1 MEDILRVIGSIA
13 RELDSIANVEFKEIN
28 LTKGQFL
35 YLARVCENP
44 GIIQGELAE
53 LLRVDRT
60 TAARALRKLEDQG
73 LISRQFTADNQKI
86 KRLYPTEKG
95 RSVYPIIKRENE
107 YSNATAL
114 QGLSE
119 EEVKQVRNLLLRVEK
134 NVNAD
139 WHYVKNG
146 NHLDY

>member
-73 LISRQFTADNQKI
+73 LISRQFTADNQKLNAFTQP
-86 KRLYPTEKG
+86 KRGGPFTPLSSGKTSILTQPPCKVSLKKKLNRFVIYYFGWK
-95 RSVYPIIKRENE
+95 KR
-107 YSNATAL
+107 
-114 QGLSE
+114 
-119 EEVKQVRNLLLRVEK
+119 
-134 NVNAD
+134 
-139 WHYVKNG
+139 
-146 NHLDY
+146 

>member
-73 LISRQFTADNQKI
+73 LISRQFTAGNQKI

-146 NHLDY
+146 NHRDY

>member
-1 MEDILRVIGSIA
+1 MEDILRIIGSIA
-13 RELDSIANVEFKEIN
+13 RELDSIANVEFKGIS

-60 TAARALRKLEDQG
+60 TAARALRKLEEQG
-73 LISRQFTADNQKI
+73 LISRRFAADNQKI

-95 RSVYPIIKRENE
+95 RDVYPIIKRENE

-114 QGLSE
+114 RGLSE
-119 EEVKQVRNLLLRVEK
+119 AEVKQVRNLLLRVEK
-134 NVNAD
+134 NVNED
-139 WHYVKNG
+139 WHYVKSG
-146 NHLDY
+146 HHRDY

>member
-60 TAARALRKLEDQG
+60 TA
-73 LISRQFTADNQKI
+73 
-86 KRLYPTEKG
+86 
-95 RSVYPIIKRENE
+95 
-107 YSNATAL
+107 
-114 QGLSE
+114 
-119 EEVKQVRNLLLRVEK
+119 
-134 NVNAD
+134 
-139 WHYVKNG
+139 
-146 NHLDY
+146 